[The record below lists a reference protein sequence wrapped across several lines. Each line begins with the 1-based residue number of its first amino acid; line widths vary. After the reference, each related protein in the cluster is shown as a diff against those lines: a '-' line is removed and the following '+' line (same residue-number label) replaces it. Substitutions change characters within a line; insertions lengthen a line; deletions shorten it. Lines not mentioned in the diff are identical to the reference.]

1 MDKKKQRLL
10 IGIGFAIVGYFV
22 FKKYGAKWFAP
33 KLVEGTSSDS
43 KQANFLNADGDGGF
57 VAKQYDPIKKATWIS
72 FRNSDVVGY
81 WQSGKIQEGTPIHG
95 LT

>member
-10 IGIGFAIVGYFV
+10 IGIGFAILGYFV
-22 FKKYGAKWFAP
+22 FKKYGAKLFAP
-33 KLVEGTSSDS
+33 KLASTPTSEDN
-43 KQANFLNADGDGGF
+43 QANFLNDDGNGSF

-72 FRNSDVVGY
+72 YQNSDVVGY
-81 WQSGKIQEGTPIHG
+81 WLSGKIEQGTPIHG